1 MVFHADCVDGGERKG
16 GNNDNDNDNDNDN
29 GSGTIQIIPLRLSA
43 DIRPNDEL
51 DTLILRSLEQRQE
64 QIFDNDVLV
73 VAHKI
78 VSKAEGRVIN
88 LEHIK
93 PSAESLKIAAEDDKD
108 PRIIELILD
117 ESKDMIR
124 HSNGVIIVETRHG
137 FICANAGVDQSNVE
151 DSINHAV
158 LLPVDADAS
167 ANKIRE
173 SLREKTG
180 GKDFAVIITDT
191 FGRPFREGQTNVAIG
206 IAGIE
211 PIKSYVGSADMYGKK
226 LRVTEIAVVDE
237 IASAAEL
244 AMGKLERV
252 PVVIIRGYKYQ
263 KPEKE
268 CSAVSKLIRP
278 KEKDLFR

>member
-1 MVFHADCVDGGERKG
+1 MIFHADCVDGGERKG
-16 GNNDNDNDNDNDN
+16 GNNDNGND
-29 GSGTIQIIPLRLSA
+29 TIQIIPLRLSA

-51 DTLILRSLEQRQE
+51 DALILRSLEQRQE

-78 VSKAEGRVIN
+78 VSKAEGRVVN

-93 PSAESLKIAAEDDKD
+93 PSVESLKIAEEDGKD
-108 PRIIELILD
+108 PRIMELILD
-117 ESKDMIR
+117 ESKEMIR

-151 DSINHAV
+151 DSVNHAV

-173 SLREKTG
+173 SLREKTA

-244 AMGKLERV
+244 VMGKLERV

-268 CSAVSKLIRP
+268 SSTVSKLIRP

>member
-1 MVFHADCVDGGERKG
+1 MIFHADCVVGGERKG
-16 GNNDNDNDNDNDN
+16 GNNDNGND
-29 GSGTIQIIPLRLSA
+29 TIQIIPLRLSA

-51 DTLILRSLEQRQE
+51 DALILRSLEQRQE

-78 VSKAEGRVIN
+78 VSKAEGRVVN

-93 PSAESLKIAAEDDKD
+93 PSVESLKIAEEDGKD
-108 PRIIELILD
+108 PRIMELILD
-117 ESKDMIR
+117 ESKEMIR

-151 DSINHAV
+151 DSVNHAV

-173 SLREKTG
+173 SLREKTA

-244 AMGKLERV
+244 VMGKLERV

-268 CSAVSKLIRP
+268 SSTVSKLIRP